1 MGHLHI
7 NNIEAINDFPNQPD
21 QLAIMSRSVPQKANL
36 FFKKLLQFSF
46 NITGEVNKDNAIKDV
61 QYLLSDTIPEE
72 IQNDFFYETWIKD
85 MAHLCT
91 LFCVIEKSSFISFYV
106 SSHRGCRRYHID
118 NVPLRLLVTYAGQ
131 GTEWLPDEFADKTAY
146 KNGEPNENII
156 KDISAK
162 QFIGE
167 WDIAVFK
174 GGPEGLLHRTPD
186 SALKNNSILMRLD
199 HPKFWKNIQRNIKN
213 NKNDH

>member
-1 MGHLHI
+1 MGFHHI
-7 NNIEAINDFPNQPD
+7 NNIEEIKDFPNQSD
-21 QLAIMSRSVPQKANL
+21 QLAIMRRSVPQKANL
-36 FFKKLLQFSF
+36 FFKKLLKFSF
-46 NITGEVNKDNAIKDV
+46 NINGEVNKDNAIKDV
-61 QYLLSDTIPEE
+61 QYLLNGTIPDE
-72 IQNDFFYETWIKD
+72 IKNDFFYETWIKD

-91 LFCVIEKSSFISFYV
+91 LFCIIEKSSFISFCV

-131 GTEWLPDEFADKTAY
+131 GTEWLPDEFADKIAY

-167 WDIAVFK
+167 WDVAVFK

-213 NKNDH
+213 NKNDL

>member
-1 MGHLHI
+1 MGFHHI
-7 NNIEAINDFPNQPD
+7 NNIEEIKDFPNQSD

-36 FFKKLLQFSF
+36 FFEKLLKFSF

-85 MAHLCT
+85 MANLCT
-91 LFCVIEKSSFISFYV
+91 LFCIIEKSSFISFCV

-131 GTEWLPDEFADKTAY
+131 GTEWLPDEFADKIAY

-167 WDIAVFK
+167 WDVAVFK